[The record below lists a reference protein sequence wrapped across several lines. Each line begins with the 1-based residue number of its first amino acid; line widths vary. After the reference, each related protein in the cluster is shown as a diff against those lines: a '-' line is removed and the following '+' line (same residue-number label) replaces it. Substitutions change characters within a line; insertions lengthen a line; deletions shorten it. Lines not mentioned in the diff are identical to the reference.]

1 MSQITVT
8 LPDGTSKELPAGT
21 TAADLAASIAR
32 GLTKAAVAATVN
44 GHEVDLGTELPD
56 GAAVGVIRDDTEEGR
71 AVLRHSTSHVMA
83 QAVVQLWPGAKFA
96 IGPPV
101 KDGFYY
107 DFELPGG
114 EHFTDE
120 DLERIEARMREIV
133 KDDQPFVREEHSV
146 SDGLALFADQP
157 YKVEIIEGV
166 DSSEGAEAGVV
177 SAYRN
182 TEQFVD
188 LCRGP
193 HVPST
198 KRLGHFKLLNL
209 AAAYWRG
216 DEKRPQLQRIYG
228 TAWESKAQLD
238 EHLWRLEEA
247 KKRDHR
253 KLGEELDLFAFDPDV
268 GRGLPLWLPKG
279 TIIRDELEAWAR
291 ETERRWGYQRVVT
304 PVIARGELFRLSG
317 HLPYYQE
324 DLYAPI
330 DIEGDEYYLRPMNC
344 PHHHMVYK
352 ARAHSYRELPLRYAE
367 YGNVYRYEQ
376 SGALFGL
383 MRARGFTQND
393 AHIYCAKADAKDE
406 FLAVMR
412 LHAYYYEALGIDE
425 FYMELA
431 LKDPKN
437 TEKYH
442 GDDAMWEEAE
452 QLTRE
457 AMDESGI
464 PYVEE
469 VGGAAHYGPK
479 VDFIVRSAIG
489 REFAASTN
497 QLDLYM
503 PERFDLRFTNAQ
515 GEQERPAIIHRSPLG
530 SHERFVGFLLEHYA
544 GNYPAWLA
552 PVQVQVL
559 PVAADHDAYAR
570 SVVNRLFDGGYRVE
584 LVEADEPLGA
594 RIRHGKLQKIPYIL
608 VVGAQDVEAGTVGV
622 NRRGEDQ
629 PVERDVPMDAFV
641 ERLRTEVE
649 TKAR

>member
-8 LPDGTSKELPAGT
+8 LPDGTSKELPAGAT
-21 TAADLAASIAR
+21 TADLAKSIGS
-32 GLTKAAVAATVN
+32 GLAKAAIAGTVN
-44 GHEVDLGTELPD
+44 GHEVDLHAPLPD
-56 GAAVGVIRDDTEEGR
+56 GASVSVITDNTEDGR

-83 QAVVQLWPGAKFA
+83 QAVTQLWPGAKFA

-107 DFELPGG
+107 DFELPDGQ
-114 EHFTDE
+114 HFTDE
-120 DLERIEARMREIV
+120 DLDRIEERMRAIV
-133 KDDQPFVREEHSV
+133 AEDQKFVREEHTV
-146 SDGLALFADQP
+146 DEGLVLFADQP
-157 YKVEIIEGV
+157 YKVEIIQGV
-166 DSSEGAEAGVV
+166 DAAEGAEAGVV

-182 TEQFVD
+182 SDTFVD

-198 KRLGHFKLLNL
+198 KRLAHFKLVNL

-216 DEKRPQLQRIYG
+216 DEKRPQLQRVYG
-228 TAWESKAQLD
+228 TAWESKKQLE

-253 KLGEELDLFAFDPDV
+253 KLGEELDIFAFDPDV

-279 TIIRDELEAWAR
+279 TVIRDELEGWAR

-304 PVIARGELFRLSG
+304 PHIARAELFRISG

-330 DIEGDEYYLRPMNC
+330 DIEGDEYYLKPMNC

-352 ARAHSYRELPLRYAE
+352 ARAHSYRDLPLRYAE
-367 YGNVYRYEQ
+367 YGNVYRYEK
-376 SGALFGL
+376 SGSLFGL

-425 FYMELA
+425 YYMVLA

-437 TEKYH
+437 TDKYH
-442 GDDAMWEEAE
+442 GEDAMWEEAE
-452 QLTRE
+452 RLTRE
-457 AMDESGI
+457 AMDESNI
-464 PYVEE
+464 PYIEE
-469 VGGAAHYGPK
+469 IGGAAHYGPK
-479 VDFIVRSAIG
+479 VDFIIRSAIG

-515 GEQERPAIIHRSPLG
+515 GEHEHPVIIHRAPLG

-544 GNYPAWLA
+544 GAFPTWLA

-559 PVAADHDAYAR
+559 PVAADHNAYAQ
-570 SVVNRLFDGGYRVE
+570 SVVDRLFDLGYRVE
-584 LVEADEPLGA
+584 LVEADEPLGG
-594 RIRHGKLQKIPYIL
+594 RIRHGKMQKIPYIL
-608 VVGAQDVEAGTVGV
+608 VVGGQDLEGDTVGV
-622 NRRGEDQ
+622 NRRGDER
-629 PVERDVPMDAFV
+629 PERDVPLETFV
-641 ERLRTEVE
+641 DRLRDEVDS
-649 TKAR
+649 KVR

>member
-32 GLTKAAVAATVN
+32 GLAKAAVAATVN

-452 QLTRE
+452 RLTRE

-469 VGGAAHYGPK
+469 IGGAAHYGPK

-515 GEQERPAIIHRSPLG
+515 GEQERPAIIHRAPLG

-544 GNYPAWLA
+544 GNFPSWLA

-629 PVERDVPMDAFV
+629 PVERDVPMDVFV

>member
-1 MSQITVT
+1 MSQISVT

-21 TAADLAASIAR
+21 TAGELAASIGRNLA
-32 GLTKAAVAATVN
+32 KAAVAATVN
-44 GHEVDLGTELPD
+44 GHEVDLGATLPD
-56 GAAVGVIRDDTEEGR
+56 GATVSVITDSSEEGR

-83 QAVVQLWPGAKFA
+83 QAVLQLWPGAKFA

-133 KDDQPFVREEHSV
+133 AEDQPFVREEHSV
-146 SDGLALFADQP
+146 DEGLELFADQP
-157 YKVEIIEGV
+157 YKVEIIQGV
-166 DSSEGAEAGVV
+166 DASEGAEAGVV

-182 TEQFVD
+182 TDSFVD

-193 HVPST
+193 HVAST

-216 DEKRPQLQRIYG
+216 DEKRPQLQRVYG
-228 TAWESKAQLD
+228 TAWESKEKLE

-279 TIIRDELEAWAR
+279 TVIRDELEKWAR

-304 PVIARGELFRLSG
+304 PVIARGELYRISG
-317 HLPYYQE
+317 HLPYYDE

-344 PHHHMVYK
+344 PHHHMVFK
-352 ARAHSYRELPLRYAE
+352 ARAHSYRDLPLRYAE
-367 YGNVYRYEQ
+367 YGNVYRYER
-376 SGALFGL
+376 SGQLFGL

-393 AHIYCAKADAKDE
+393 AHIYCAKADAKQE

-412 LHAYYYEALGIDE
+412 MHAYYYEALGIDE
-425 FYMELA
+425 FYMVLA

-457 AMDESGI
+457 AMEESGI
-464 PYVEE
+464 RYEVEI
-469 VGGAAHYGPK
+469 GGAAHYGPK
-479 VDFIVRSAIG
+479 IDFIIRSAIG

-503 PERFDLRFTNAQ
+503 PDRFGLHFTNAQ
-515 GEQERPAIIHRSPLG
+515 GEQETPAVIHRAPLG

-544 GNYPAWLA
+544 GAFPAWLA

-559 PVAADHDAYAR
+559 PVASEHREYAS
-570 SVVNRLFDGGYRVE
+570 SVVARLFDDGFRVE

-608 VVGAQDVEAGTVGV
+608 VVGGDDVAAGTVGV
-622 NRRGEDQ
+622 NHRGADR
-629 PVERDVPMDAFV
+629 PERDVPLEAFV
-641 ERLRTEVE
+641 GRLREEVA
-649 TKAR
+649 TKARL